1 MAAQSPDNAV
11 ILMQYLPL
19 EIFAVS
25 SIGIHLP
32 LSAIHASP
40 VPVLYLMD
48 DHAVGDIATITISNS
63 FVGVAALARGADS
76 INTDAQVAAKS
87 IVCFISCLIPFFAP
101 NAAQQ
106 GRELASVPCCAG
118 WRILSCLRVRAWRRG
133 RTWPAPAQSSTAL
146 VAVRVNRLSASR
158 WTIAATRTNYEIS
171 CFRFSLLSRTLFGD
185 R

>member
-48 DHAVGDIATITISNS
+48 DHVVGDIATITISNS
-63 FVGVAALARGADS
+63 FVGVAALARSADS

-87 IVCFISCLIPFFAP
+87 IVCFISCVIPFFAP
-101 NAAQQ
+101 NGGPLRLRTRQ
-106 GRELASVPCCAG
+106 GEQY
-118 WRILSCLRVRAWRRG
+118 LSRPLCGYGFMTSCSLLTTR
-133 RTWPAPAQSSTAL
+133 P
-146 VAVRVNRLSASR
+146 RLSMR
-158 WTIAATRTNYEIS
+158 LVFN
-171 CFRFSLLSRTLFGD
+171 
-185 R
+185 